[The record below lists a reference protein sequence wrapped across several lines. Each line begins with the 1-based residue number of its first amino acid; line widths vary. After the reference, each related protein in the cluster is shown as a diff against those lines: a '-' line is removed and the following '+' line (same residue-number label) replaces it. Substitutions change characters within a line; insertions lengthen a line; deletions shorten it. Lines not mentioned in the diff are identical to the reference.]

1 MILLELKC
9 IINSPLLHAEGRF
22 VVQTAPQPASGYV
35 TAQKCT
41 LYTRVCF
48 QYNRVK
54 GVVGS
59 LLISQTYLSTSSST
73 RKCYFAAHQ
82 KQILDLVR
90 TEGFEANTAAGCHCH
105 MLLITHIQQH
115 GTSSVPPVFCSQAK
129 TLFFPSPKSI
139 QCLEKHPNLRSTVQF
154 VFFLPANFH
163 YMYSSIYT

>member
-105 MLLITHIQQH
+105 MLLITHTTTWHQ
-115 GTSSVPPVFCSQAK
+115 
-129 TLFFPSPKSI
+129 
-139 QCLEKHPNLRSTVQF
+139 LRSSS
-154 VFFLPANFH
+154 FLQSGQDFIF
-163 YMYSSIYT
+163 SISKKYTMSGKTS